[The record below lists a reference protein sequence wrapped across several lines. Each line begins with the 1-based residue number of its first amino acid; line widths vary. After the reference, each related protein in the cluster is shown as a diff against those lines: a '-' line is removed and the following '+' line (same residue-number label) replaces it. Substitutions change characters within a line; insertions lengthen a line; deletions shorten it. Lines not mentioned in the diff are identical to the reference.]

1 MITAAAALDLA
12 NRLVQADSNL
22 TQRDVLWRA
31 LAQTA
36 QPGETV
42 PESWLFTGAF
52 IDEPRDRGVPP
63 DSGRDLFA
71 D

>member
-1 MITAAAALDLA
+1 MISPRDALDLA

-31 LAQTA
+31 LAQTTN
-36 QPGETV
+36 PGETV
-42 PESWLFTGAF
+42 SETWLFTGAF

-63 DSGRDLFA
+63 DSGVDLFM